1 MSYLITQ
8 TFVALLVAGLLGLLL
23 GWYLARIGAA
33 SARSALLARLKNA
46 EDDVRALRGEV
57 DVAVNARGS
66 AEAEQQRLADELAAL
81 QASGKQGAVDANEL
95 ADLRARLKR
104 ADDDAKSLR
113 SELDAAA
120 KVRGSTEAERRRL
133 ADELAALQAAAKA
146 DTADPD
152 ELADLRARLKHADDD
167 AKSLRGELEA
177 ALHARSNAEA
187 EHRRLADELAAM
199 QGLQDGQAADVAA
212 SEPTP
217 RILAA
222 VAQAAASLAQD
233 TGDAEPD
240 DLQQIKG
247 IGPKIADRLNE
258 LGVLRLQ
265 QIAEWTPENIDWVN
279 QHLKFKGRIE
289 REEWIPQAKAL
300 IAARA
305 IAE

>member
-23 GWYLARIGAA
+23 GWYLTRIAAA

-46 EDDVRALRGEV
+46 EDDARALRGEV
-57 DVAVNARGS
+57 DGAVNARGS

-81 QASGKQGAVDANEL
+81 QAANNETAADANEL
-95 ADLRARLKR
+95 ADLRAELKR

-113 SELDAAA
+113 SELD
-120 KVRGSTEAERRRL
+120 E
-133 ADELAALQAAAKA
+133 ALQ
-146 DTADPD
+146 
-152 ELADLRARLKHADDD
+152 
-167 AKSLRGELEA
+167 SRG
-177 ALHARSNAEA
+177 HAEA
-187 EHRRLADELAAM
+187 EQRRMADEMAAM
-199 QGLQDGQAADVAA
+199 QGLPDEQLADLAAT
-212 SEPTP
+212 EPTP

-222 VAQAAASLAQD
+222 VAQAAASFAQD
-233 TGDAEPD
+233 SADAEPD

-247 IGPKIADRLNE
+247 IGPKIANRLNE

-265 QIAEWTPENIDWVN
+265 QIAEWTPEKVASVN
-279 QHLKFKGRIE
+279 EHLKFKGRIE

-300 IAARA
+300 IAARE

>member
-120 KVRGSTEAERRRL
+120 KVRGSTEAGRRRL

-233 TGDAEPD
+233 TADAEPD

>member
-1 MSYLITQ
+1 
-8 TFVALLVAGLLGLLL
+8 
-23 GWYLARIGAA
+23 
-33 SARSALLARLKNA
+33 
-46 EDDVRALRGEV
+46 VRALRGEV

-233 TGDAEPD
+233 TADAEPD

-265 QIAEWTPENIDWVN
+265 QIAEWTPENIDRVN

>member
-46 EDDVRALRGEV
+46 EDDVHALRGEV

-95 ADLRARLKR
+95 ADLRTRLKR
-104 ADDDAKSLR
+104 A
-113 SELDAAA
+113 E
-120 KVRGSTEAERRRL
+120 
-133 ADELAALQAAAKA
+133 
-146 DTADPD
+146 
-152 ELADLRARLKHADDD
+152 DD

-177 ALHARSNAEA
+177 ARQARSNAEA

>member
-187 EHRRLADELAAM
+187 ERRRLADELAAM

-233 TGDAEPD
+233 TADAEPD

-265 QIAEWTPENIDWVN
+265 QIAEWTPENIDRVN

>member
-146 DTADPD
+146 DAADPD

-233 TGDAEPD
+233 TADAEPD

-265 QIAEWTPENIDWVN
+265 QIAEWTPENIDRVN

>member
-23 GWYLARIGAA
+23 GWYLTRIGAA

-46 EDDVRALRGEV
+46 EDDARALRGEV
-57 DVAVNARGS
+57 DGAVNARGS

-81 QASGKQGAVDANEL
+81 QAANNEAAADANELADLRAELKQADDDAKSLRSELDAAAKVRGSIEAERQRLADELSALQAAAKADAADANEL

-113 SELDAAA
+113 SELDEALQA
-120 KVRGSTEAERRRL
+120 RGSAEAEQRRL
-133 ADELAALQAAAKA
+133 ADEM
-146 DTADPD
+146 
-152 ELADLRARLKHADDD
+152 
-167 AKSLRGELEA
+167 
-177 ALHARSNAEA
+177 
-187 EHRRLADELAAM
+187 AAM
-199 QGLQDGQAADVAA
+199 QGLPDEQLANLAAT
-212 SEPTP
+212 EPTP

-222 VAQAAASLAQD
+222 VAQAAASFAQD
-233 TGDAEPD
+233 TADAEPD

-247 IGPKIADRLNE
+247 IGPKIANRLNE

-265 QIAEWTPENIDWVN
+265 QIAEWTPEKVASVN
-279 QHLKFKGRIE
+279 EHLKFKGRIE

-300 IAARA
+300 IAARE